1 MAWQT
6 LTLAVTLCALTAAMT
21 TTTHNTLYSVDHVA
35 KTMQVHEVDGNRVN
49 ITVIPPNSD
58 TNDDESLSMYHHFPG
73 VATQVLFPPVTSSDD
88 LYVQLSDGVLYKTR
102 ATRVFTNFHSH
113 KGRMVYGQLLTIA
126 VDDFSIA
133 GMIYV
138 GAPIYRDKKLV
149 SVVTCRYDDYDA
161 QTVLFPVSGIRP
173 RGLVSGQFNFD
184 DRIIVQELRRG
195 MSVYGREQLPYQSAH
210 MSVKQFALTTNN
222 NKQAYRD
229 LPRAIA
235 VFHNANEITIA
246 LVEGQFEIDR
256 VRFDGPLITP
266 Q

>member
-1 MAWQT
+1 MFVAT
-6 LTLAVTLCALTAAMT
+6 LVSAVLICAASAMT
-21 TTTHNTLYSVDHVA
+21 TYNTAYTVDHNA
-35 KTMQVHEVDGNRVN
+35 KTMQVHEVDGERVG
-49 ITVIPPNSD
+49 IQVIPPNSD
-58 TNDDESLSMYHHFPG
+58 TNDDESLSQWHHFPG
-73 VATQVLFPPVTSSDD
+73 VATQVLFPPVSSTDD

-102 ATRVFTNFHSH
+102 ASRVYTNFHSH

-133 GMIYV
+133 ALIYI
-138 GAPIYRDKKLV
+138 GAPIYRDQKLV
-149 SVVTCRYDDYDA
+149 SVVTCRYDDYDS

-195 MSVYGREQLPYQSAH
+195 MSVYGREQLPYKSAH
-210 MSVKQFALTTNN
+210 MSVKNYALTTNN

-235 VFHNANEITIA
+235 VFHNANDITMA

-266 Q
+266 QK